1 MFNFGLYVYF
11 DDEVYY
17 DDDVRSISLERMYVI
32 KWDRE
37 MERIFGYYR
46 YLRLCLISFILFLIL
61 DRVERYFVYGVI
73 RGSFF
78 LRFLFYVIFYGYRF
92 DENNGELKF

>member
-37 MERIFGYYR
+37 MEKIFGYY
-46 YLRLCLISFILFLIL
+46 
-61 DRVERYFVYGVI
+61 
-73 RGSFF
+73 
-78 LRFLFYVIFYGYRF
+78 
-92 DENNGELKF
+92 

>member
-37 MERIFGYYR
+37 MEKIFGYYR

-61 DRVERYFVYGVI
+61 DRVEKYFEYGVI

-78 LRFLFYVIFYGYRF
+78 LRFFFYVIFYGYRF
-92 DENNGELKF
+92 GENNGELKF